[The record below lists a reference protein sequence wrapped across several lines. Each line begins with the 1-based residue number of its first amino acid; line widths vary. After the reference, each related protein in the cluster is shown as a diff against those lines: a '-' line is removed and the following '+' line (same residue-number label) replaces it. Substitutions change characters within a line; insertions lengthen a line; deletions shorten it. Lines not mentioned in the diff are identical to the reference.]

1 MTFKER
7 IYREKDN
14 HTKIILYSDRGL
26 FFNMVE
32 RSAYAFYSRI
42 KPFKVH
48 VKPLKG
54 IEEPYVTLG
63 FPVSKRD
70 EYLQGL
76 TVEEDGQGCTIAHL
90 NEPIDE
96 NAYLLWKKE
105 QIEQYNKSKEDTD
118 GDITLFPSVV
128 CEDAPVIKATTDE
141 TIIRQCFQDVKSLN
155 IASITPMEAMLYLN
169 QLQQKLKNVTL

>member
-32 RSAYAFYSRI
+32 RSAYAFYTRI

-48 VKPLKG
+48 VKTLKG

-63 FPVSKRD
+63 VPVSKKD
-70 EYLQGL
+70 EYFQGL
-76 TVEEDGQGCTIAHL
+76 AVEEDGQGCTIAHL
-90 NEPIDE
+90 TEPIDE
-96 NAYLLWKKE
+96 AAYLSWKKE
-105 QIEQYNKSKEDTD
+105 LIEQYNQAKENEKLDD
-118 GDITLFPSVV
+118 TLFPSVA
-128 CEDAPVIKATTDE
+128 CEEIAIPSDE
-141 TIIRQCFQDVKSLN
+141 TLIRQCLLEVQSLN
-155 IASITPMEAMLYLN
+155 IASITPMETMLFLN
-169 QLQQKLKNVTL
+169 QLQQKLKNVKL